1 MAPRSA
7 KSWTL
12 AGGAALIILA
22 AALNIDF
29 CAAPERPGTAA
40 GTRERLAGEGEP
52 VAHAPAEQR
61 VTPAPPVRPDKSL
74 FAVPASAPEADP
86 AAPPAYARRDVLA
99 AALARDFPELN
110 LSGREMAELN
120 ATLAELEQT
129 VRGIRGLEQGA
140 ADAGALKEF
149 QGRRD
154 RVLREF
160 ERIAG
165 MSLAEFLRRA
175 PAEGGIDTGEDD
187 DEEIILEPLAPSQP
201 QPVR

>member
-7 KSWTL
+7 KAWTL

-29 CAAPERPGTAA
+29 CAAPERPETAA
-40 GTRERLAGEGEP
+40 GSRERLAGVGEP
-52 VAHAPAEQR
+52 VALAPVEQK
-61 VTPAPPVRPDKSL
+61 VAPAPPVRPDKSL
-74 FAVPASAPEADP
+74 LAAPASAPEEDP
-86 AAPPAYARRDVLA
+86 AAPAAYARKDVLA
-99 AALARDFPELN
+99 AALARDFPELS
-110 LSGREMAELN
+110 LSESELAELN

-154 RVLREF
+154 RALREF

-187 DEEIILEPLAPSQP
+187 DEEIILEPLSSSQP
-201 QPVR
+201 QPAR